1 MWEFILFL
9 NFLYKSEKN
18 LYVINAIF
26 EKDLYIVEDNSSLK
40 ICELKKR
47 KKIMGQAHSI
57 VAHLCHHLS
66 SRFFR

>member
-18 LYVINAIF
+18 LYGIIAIC

-47 KKIMGQAHSI
+47 KKIMMYI
-57 VAHLCHHLS
+57 
-66 SRFFR
+66 